1 MYKSIGLIIQYNN
14 HTDQNRKMVSIEY
27 TQGNISDMLV
37 PNQFHRILTIFVLE
51 DEVPD
56 K

>member
-1 MYKSIGLIIQYNN
+1 MIQYNN

-27 TQGNISDMLV
+27 TQGNIFDMLV
-37 PNQFHRILTIFVLE
+37 PNQFHYISTIFMLE
-51 DEVPD
+51 DEVPN